1 MRCIKNKKGVS
12 LVELMITLAVF
23 SIIMSMVYSVYNAFL
38 KHATT
43 ERKAAK
49 TEMDVVNVAW
59 PLVKEIQSA
68 GFGVPSSGT
77 CSSYIDVSGNE
88 LTIHSAAAGDSQ
100 HAGKWSYVGSSCSVT
115 GLPASENVAV
125 INNLDKSLLVYTT
138 VTGTNTLSV
147 TCEEKYV
154 NQIAY
159 WIPNSNPG
167 CYETKYYL
175 YSGTAPAMCA
185 PNTLTLGRKVS
196 TTAGG
201 GTVQPMLDC
210 ALSLGYRFGCID
222 TSGNLAWRT
231 DKNCGTAKLRLV
243 KIGMIIQS
251 SPRRDSQVPATITL
265 FEDLGATLQTTINL
279 DSIDT
284 SLRYYKWRKIEQ
296 TITLRNLE

>member
-1 MRCIKNKKGVS
+1 MRYIKNKKGGS
-12 LVELMITLAVF
+12 LVELIITLAVF

-38 KHATT
+38 KHAATQ
-43 ERKAAK
+43 RKVAK

-59 PLVKEIQSA
+59 PLIKEIQSA

-88 LTIHSAAAGDSQ
+88 LTIHSTAAGDDKY
-100 HAGKWSYVGSSCSVT
+100 AGKWSYVGSSCSVT

-138 VTGTNTLSV
+138 VTGTTLSG
-147 TCEEKYV
+147 TCDEKYV

-159 WIPNSNPG
+159 WIPNSSPG
-167 CYETKYYL
+167 CYETKYALRDYDA
-175 YSGTAPAMCA
+175 GTRPSMCES
-185 PNTLTLGRKVS
+185 TTQKLSRSVS
-196 TTAGG
+196 TTAGS
-201 GTVQPMLDC
+201 TNYQPMLDC

-243 KIGMIIQS
+243 KVGMIIQN
-251 SPRRDSQVPATITL
+251 SPKRDSQVPATVTL
-265 FEDLGATLQTTINL
+265 FEDLGAALQSTVTLTT
-279 DSIDT
+279 DQ
-284 SLRYYKWRKIEQ
+284 RYYKWRKLEQ

>member
-12 LVELMITLAVF
+12 LVELIITFAVF
-23 SIIMSMVYSVYNAFL
+23 SIIMSMVYSVYNTFL
-38 KHATT
+38 KHAATQ
-43 ERKAAK
+43 RKAAK
-49 TEMDVVNVAW
+49 TEMDLVNVAW
-59 PLVKEIQSA
+59 PLIKEIQSA
-68 GFGVPSSGT
+68 GFGVPSAGT

-125 INNLDKSLLVYTT
+125 INNLDKSRLVYTT

-147 TCEEKYV
+147 TCDEKYV

-159 WIPNSNPG
+159 WIPNSSPG
-167 CYETKYYL
+167 CYETKYAL
-175 YSGTAPAMCA
+175 RPYSPASEKPAMCA
-185 PNTLTLGRKVS
+185 NNTMKLSRSAS
-196 TTAGG
+196 TSAATNF
-201 GTVQPMLDC
+201 QPMLDC
-210 ALSLGYRFGCID
+210 ALSLDYRFGCID

-243 KIGMIIQS
+243 KVGMVIQN

-265 FEDLGATLQTTINL
+265 FEDLGAALQNTITLTADQ
-279 DSIDT
+279 
-284 SLRYYKWRKIEQ
+284 RYYKWRKIEQ

>member
-12 LVELMITLAVF
+12 LVELMITVAVF
-23 SIIMSMVYSVYNAFL
+23 SIIMSMVYSVYNTFL
-38 KHATT
+38 KHAAT

-49 TEMDVVNVAW
+49 TEMDVVTVVW

-77 CSSYIDVSGNE
+77 CSSYINVSGNE
-88 LTIHSAAAGDSQ
+88 LTIHSAAAGDDK

-138 VTGTNTLSV
+138 VTGTTLSG
-147 TCEEKYV
+147 TCDEKYV

-159 WIPNSNPG
+159 WIPNSSLG

-222 TSGNLAWRT
+222 TNGNLAWRT
-231 DKNCGTAKLRLV
+231 DRNCGTAKLRLV
-243 KIGMIIQS
+243 KIGLIIQS

-265 FEDLGATLQTTINL
+265 FGDLGTLLQSTVTL
-279 DSIDT
+279 TPDQ
-284 SLRYYKWRKIEQ
+284 RYYKWRKIEQ

>member
-1 MRCIKNKKGVS
+1 MRCIKNKKGGS
-12 LVELMITLAVF
+12 LVELIITLAVF
-23 SIIMSMVYSVYNAFL
+23 SIIMSMVYSVYNTFL
-38 KHATT
+38 KHAATQ
-43 ERKAAK
+43 RKAAK

-59 PLVKEIQSA
+59 PLIKEIQSA

-100 HAGKWSYVGSSCSVT
+100 HAGKWSYIGSSCSVT

-138 VTGTNTLSV
+138 VTGTTLSV
-147 TCEEKYV
+147 TCDEKYV

-159 WIPNSNPG
+159 WIPNSSPG
-167 CYETKYYL
+167 CYETKYAL
-175 YSGTAPAMCA
+175 RPYSPLSEKPAMCA
-185 PNTLTLGRKVS
+185 PNTMKLSRSAS
-196 TTAGG
+196 TSAT
-201 GTVQPMLDC
+201 TNYQPMLDC

-243 KIGMIIQS
+243 KVGMIIQN
-251 SPRRDSQVPATITL
+251 SPRRDSQVPATVTL
-265 FEDLGATLQTTINL
+265 FEDLGAALQNTITLTADQ
-279 DSIDT
+279 
-284 SLRYYKWRKIEQ
+284 RYYKWRKVEQ